1 MTVNTNS
8 ERTNISDREGGSALL
23 ADAANLSAGV
33 TAKTSD
39 VDSATLYL
47 SVDGAVEVEVEASPD
62 GGETWFV
69 LPESPLDLAAP
80 ADGEDTR
87 DDAVVF
93 RYDFNRLR
101 LTSSD
106 AGVAVTAAIREV
118 V

>member
-8 ERTNISDREGGSALL
+8 QRTNISDREGGSALL

-69 LPESPLDLAAP
+69 LPESPVKFSGTD
-80 ADGEDTR
+80 
-87 DDAVVF
+87 DDAVHLL
-93 RYDFNRLR
+93 YNFNRLR
-101 LTSSD
+101 LTSDD
-106 AGVAVTAAIREV
+106 AAVAVTAALREV

>member
-1 MTVNTNS
+1 MTVNTSS
-8 ERTNISDREGGSALL
+8 ERTNISDREGGSELL
-23 ADAANLSAGV
+23 ADESNLSTGV

-39 VDSATLYL
+39 VESSTLFL
-47 SVDGAVEVEVEASPD
+47 SVDGAVEVEVEASPN

-87 DDAVVF
+87 DDAVHLL
-93 RYDFNRLR
+93 YNFNRLR
-101 LTSSD
+101 LTSDD
-106 AGVAVTAAIREV
+106 AAVAVTAALREV